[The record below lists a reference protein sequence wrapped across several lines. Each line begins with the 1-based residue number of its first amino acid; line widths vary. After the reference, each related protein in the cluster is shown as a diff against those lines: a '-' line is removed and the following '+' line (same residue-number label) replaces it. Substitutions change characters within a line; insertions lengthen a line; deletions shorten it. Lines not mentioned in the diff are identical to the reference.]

1 MHRCAMMTAVASGSA
16 ALVMSAGAFAPA
28 GWQDV
33 EVSVMHGIPGE
44 NVDVHADGDTVLEDL
59 EPGTVS
65 EPISMPAGTSD
76 LRVTGA
82 GAGPDAEA
90 VVEADEVEFHAGS
103 NSTVAAHLDDAGEP
117 ALTPFVNETY
127 ELGEDEAQ
135 LTVRH
140 VAAAPALDVRTD
152 GEPAAQ
158 ALTEPEEEVLETAPG
173 TVSADAVVADTEETV
188 LEPADL
194 ELAGGNN
201 TLVYVWGD
209 AEDGGLDLAVQN
221 LDLTE

>member
-16 ALVMSAGAFAPA
+16 ALVLSAAAFAPTE
-28 GWQDV
+28 WQDV

-44 NVDVHADGDTVLEDL
+44 NVDVHADGDTVLEGL

-65 EPISMPAGTSD
+65 EPITMPSGTSD
-76 LRVTGA
+76 LRMTEV

-90 VVEADEVEFHAGS
+90 VVEADGVEFHAGS
-103 NSTVAAHLDDAGEP
+103 NSTVAAHLDEEGRS
-117 ALTPFVNETY
+117 ALTPYVNETY
-127 ELGEDEAQ
+127 ELGEDQAQ

-152 GEPAAQ
+152 GEPAVQ
-158 ALTEPEEEVLETAPG
+158 GLTVPDEQVLETAPG

-188 LEPADL
+188 LDPTDVD
-194 ELAGGNN
+194 LAGGNN
-201 TLVYVWGD
+201 TLVHVWGD

>member
-1 MHRCAMMTAVASGSA
+1 MITAAASGSA
-16 ALVMSAGAFAPA
+16 ALVLSAGAFAPN

-33 EVSVMHGIPGE
+33 EVAVMHGIPDE
-44 NVDVHADGDTVLEDL
+44 TVDVHADGDTVLEDL

-76 LRVTGA
+76 LRVTEA

-103 NSTVAAHLDDAGEP
+103 NSTVAAHLDDEGEP
-117 ALTPFVNETY
+117 VLTPFVNETY

-135 LTVRH
+135 MTVRH

-158 ALTEPEEEVLETAPG
+158 ALTEPEEQVLETAPG
-173 TVSADAVVADTEETV
+173 TVSFDAVVADTEETV

-209 AEDGGLDLAVQN
+209 TEGGGLDVAVQN
-221 LDLTE
+221 LDLTP